1 MSLINRK
8 YYGPPTNFSS
18 KPTSQLK
25 TTYNT
30 VSFHRQYAY
39 GTHHQPALLCHA
51 SPWINLKLWPK
62 VTNSKS
68 HLFFCTVY
76 IHVIFY
82 AYFENYLVCSRWC
95 IIISI
100 DGTSYKVEV
109 EVEVPINQC
118 TLAWP
123 HHITKRDGLS
133 SSNWFNPVTSYWRV
147 SKVGDHVFML
157 SYYVCLR
164 SHCDVQYD
172 FHIQ

>member
-1 MSLINRK
+1 MWDFWEPESRCFIKWPTMLWPLILTSMSLINRK
-8 YYGPPTNFSS
+8 YHGPPTNFSS

-109 EVEVPINQC
+109 SYNEIIN
-118 TLAWP
+118 LKSL
-123 HHITKRDGLS
+123 H
-133 SSNWFNPVTSYWRV
+133 
-147 SKVGDHVFML
+147 KVQ
-157 SYYVCLR
+157 R
-164 SHCDVQYD
+164 K
-172 FHIQ
+172 